1 VNTHLDGNVLAGT
14 LGEVFAVDI
23 TTAMGQC
30 ASCRTPQAMGQA
42 MVYSDAPGLVARC
55 GNCGGVMLR
64 VNRSPGRTWLD
75 LRGVRYLEL
84 HTPGQ

>member
-1 VNTHLDGNVLAGT
+1 MTTHLDGNVLAGT

-23 TTAMGQC
+23 TSAMSQC
-30 ASCRTPQAMGQA
+30 ASCGTRQAVGEA

-55 GNCGGVMLR
+55 RNCYDVILR

-75 LRGVRYLEL
+75 IRGVSYLEL
-84 HTPGQ
+84 QVPGE